1 MPNSLLERALAAE
14 ERADAL
20 VERVSLLER
29 RLRAALNAEPTSAT
43 RALSWVGRAENAEA
57 LLRELD
63 RFIGQRAIDVTE
75 FPAGWVA
82 RVTAQLKLLEL
93 LRRDDEK
100 VFERPPDE
108 EWWERYDVEGSRGIT
123 IEDKP
128 S

>member
-100 VFERPPDE
+100 AFERPPDE